1 MCSRFYFILMNK
13 ATCHFLYALSFIIF
27 LSCQQQS
34 AEVITSHSYLEE
46 ITVRQLQEGYA
57 NGIFTIEQVVSDY
70 LARIEAIDRRGP
82 AINSIIFINP
92 KAIELAKELDKEIKE
107 GKNRGPLHGIPV
119 ILKDNIDTYDM
130 PTTAGATVLRNS
142 YPVKDSY
149 ITQQL
154 KKSGAI
160 IIAKAN
166 LSEWANFRG
175 DMSSSGWS
183 GVGGQTKNPYVLD
196 RNPCG
201 SSAGSGAS
209 IAASLA
215 AFAIGTETDGSI
227 VCPSN
232 NNGLVGLKPT
242 VGLLSRSGI
251 IPISFTHDTPGPMA
265 RSVEDVAISLG
276 TMVGIDSSDSKTLA
290 SVGKYHTDYTVF
302 LKPDGLRG
310 KRIGLLKNN
319 MGYHAKVDTLMKQA
333 IAMIRSQGAE
343 VIELEFRMDRAVN
356 GSSFQVML
364 YEFNDGLTKYFSTL
378 GNKAP
383 VKNLQELIAFN
394 KKDSIELRYFDQSL
408 LEKAAAK
415 GNLETKEYQEAL
427 SQMLRASRENGID
440 KLLKENSLDVLIA
453 PTGGPAW
460 KTDLINGDHFMG
472 GSSSLAAI
480 AGYPSITVPM
490 GFIDELP
497 VGISFMGTAW
507 TEPLLLEIA
516 YAYEQG
522 TKHRKAPKYIPSN

>member
-1 MCSRFYFILMNK
+1 MKINHY
-13 ATCHFLYALSFIIF
+13 HFFVLSLIF
-27 LSCQQQS
+27 LSCQQKP
-34 AEVITSHSYLEE
+34 AEVSANHSYLEE
-46 ITVRQLQEGYA
+46 ISVRQLQEGYA
-57 NGIFTIEQVVSDY
+57 KGTFTIEQVVSDY
-70 LARIEAIDRRGP
+70 LARIEAIDRKGP
-82 AINSIIFINP
+82 AINSILFINP
-92 KAIELAKELDKEIKE
+92 KAIELAKELDKERKE
-107 GKNRGPLHGIPV
+107 GKSRGPLHGIPV

-130 PTTAGATVLRNS
+130 PTTAGAAALRNS
-142 YPVKDSY
+142 YPIKDSY

-201 SSAGSGAS
+201 SSAGSGAA

-215 AFAIGTETDGSI
+215 SFAIGTETNGSI

-242 VGLLSRSGI
+242 VGLLSRGGI
-251 IPISFTHDTPGPMA
+251 IPISFTQDTPGPMA

-276 TMVGIDSSDSKTLA
+276 VMVGIDSSDSKTIA
-290 SVGKYHTDYTVF
+290 SAGKSYSDYTVF
-302 LKPDGLRG
+302 LKLDGLRG
-310 KRIGLLKNN
+310 KRIGLIKNS
-319 MGYHAKVDTLMKQA
+319 MGYHAGVDTLMKQA
-333 IAMIRSQGAE
+333 IADLKSQGAE
-343 VIELEFRMDRAVN
+343 VVELGFSMDRDAN

-364 YEFNDGLTKYFSTL
+364 YEFNDGLTKYFASL
-378 GNKAP
+378 GEKAR

-394 KKDSIELRYFDQSL
+394 KKDSIELRYFDQHT
-408 LEKAAAK
+408 LEMAAVK
-415 GNLETKEYQEAL
+415 GDLRAKEYQEAL
-427 SQMLRASRENGID
+427 TAMLRASREDGID
-440 KLLKENSLDVLIA
+440 KLLKENSLDVLMA

-507 TEPLLLEIA
+507 AEPLLLEIA
-516 YAYEQG
+516 FAYEQS
-522 TKHRKAPKYIPSN
+522 TKHRKAPHYIPSN